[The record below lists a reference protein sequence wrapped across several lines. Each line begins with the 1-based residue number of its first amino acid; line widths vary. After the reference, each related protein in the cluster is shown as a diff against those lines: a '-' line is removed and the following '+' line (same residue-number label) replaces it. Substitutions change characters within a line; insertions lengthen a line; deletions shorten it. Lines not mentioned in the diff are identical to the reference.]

1 MIMGSGLEL
10 GMFCTVVPLVM
21 LDNNNNYYKLLHT
34 IEMDPSNS
42 TTCSYTTERIVKATL
57 TNLPKE

>member
-1 MIMGSGLEL
+1 MIMDSGLEL
-10 GMFCTVVPLVM
+10 GMFCTVVPLAM
-21 LDNNNNYYKLLHT
+21 LDNNNYYKLLHT
-34 IEMDPSNS
+34 IEMDPPNS